1 MAGSERG
8 GSEIGEDKLSLVER
22 IRDIRERAKE
32 RALQIEKQGRNTDQ
46 SNQVD
51 NNLGILIQ
59 FIEENK
65 LPPEVAEKISGLLEE
80 YEKIQEQIKQSLAK
94 EQAIERELEERGF
107 RFLKFHDPV
116 KVDWRNRHERNR
128 EEIYEHDRLLER
140 AEGMLAEI
148 AKEFTSLK
156 KK

>member
-8 GSEIGEDKLSLVER
+8 GSEMGKDKLSLVER
-22 IRDIRERAKE
+22 IRDIRERVKE
-32 RALQIEKQGRNTDQ
+32 RALQIEKQERNTDQ
-46 SNQVD
+46 RNQVD

-65 LPPEVAEKISGLLEE
+65 LPPEVAEKIFGLLEE
-80 YEKIQEQIKQSLAK
+80 YEKIQEQIKKSLAK

-116 KVDWRNRHERNR
+116 KVDWRNRHARNR
-128 EEIYEHDRLLER
+128 EEIYGHDRILKHI
-140 AEGMLAEI
+140 EGALAEI
-148 AKEFTSLK
+148 AKELAL
-156 KK
+156 